1 MERIAKMDYELDPNS
16 PFNKLKKLQV
26 CLKQETS
33 LLDIF
38 FDEKEQL
45 LKKVNDDCY
54 EYYKA
59 NIEIME
65 IYDDLENNYITINE
79 ENEIKRKYEMIKN
92 THSELSQCYEIVI
105 KFLFGIRNNYNL
117 IMKVIEKIDITE
129 YDDFA
134 NFFCNYFFNNILS
147 SDVYE
152 ESLYVL
158 ILFLFEKEIRELKN
172 TTSLFLNLNKSFTAH
187 LLKFFLRKIDVKI
200 FFETILKEVK
210 EKIVEVNKDYS
221 YFFGFDLNKIKN
233 FLLSTKMNK
242 LKKQI
247 KTIEPKI
254 LLLKDITKSKLFD
267 YNKEIL
273 NKEKEEKENEDI
285 NKIFYFDVYQNKI
298 KQKTKNKQE
307 IREIE
312 QYLINSGIYTFN
324 NYIKKE
330 FNIDE
335 ININYLELSLDKE
348 MLIGNAKNAK
358 KVETQQFFFKQLI
371 FIESDNNIFTTN
383 KLLDE
388 IIKLKEKPD
397 MNYRII
403 LLYKYQFEKIK
414 NLIDIILIAIINNIH
429 LIPYNIKCICL
440 MIDKIIQKKFTVI
453 TLIERNAFIGY
464 FFFHILLCTVL
475 LNPKFNGILINIG
488 NVEEIESAVL
498 ILKKISRSLW
508 FNSNKEN
515 EFYYTIFNNY
525 ILEIQPFILKIFD
538 YLRNDSLPNSI
549 EKLIDKIDFLKP
561 NTNINYD
568 FMEFRP
574 EERVNFQSICFSW
587 DILILMYKIIK
598 DNEKEFDNEDNKIF
612 YKSFKKL
619 VFQEKTMNKK
629 FDNDIKN
636 NRKSFIY
643 ITEPIFDKNLDEV
656 MKRKKNKKFSFQT
669 NESLNQLSSEKFI
682 LLRVKYCINILVKN
696 LNPITRENYFIEKG
710 ENEEDFAIALN
721 KILELEGFSDIL
733 KEQTIPLRWFGLYL
747 QSNISNIPIEYKR
760 QKYLLLLNE
769 LIEDTEK
776 NISNLTKD
784 ESLNF
789 LYLKNSKSEKL
800 ISLCQKYLNELKDKE
815 IIFIVNDIINKT
827 PEKVFIIEIVNKK
840 EIVKYDLKTEL
851 TNDLKPFKKY
861 ICENVNQYILNFPN
875 IIELRDI
882 ENIFEHEKKLHIPNL
897 IKDYFSIILQHLSS
911 KNIYKEEKQK
921 RDIIIKDITNYIF
934 HGIYNKL
941 YNPDQPSPED
951 LKIYQNCFM
960 YDWVKPEN
968 IIENY
973 TSINEEM
980 ILVGINYILK
990 INNEKSPIEKLE
1002 CLLKIDE
1009 IISNIEYLYGYK
1021 DNENN
1026 RNHILLYLCVKAH
1039 PNFFNSDCEFI
1050 HLYIPNYYN
1059 HGRSN
1064 KILSDMKNVVYKL
1077 LNLSYSDIFR
1087 MTEEEYNN
1095 KMNL

>member
-1 MERIAKMDYELDPNS
+1 
-16 PFNKLKKLQV
+16 
-26 CLKQETS
+26 
-33 LLDIF
+33 
-38 FDEKEQL
+38 
-45 LKKVNDDCY
+45 
-54 EYYKA
+54 
-59 NIEIME
+59 
-65 IYDDLENNYITINE
+65 
-79 ENEIKRKYEMIKN
+79 
-92 THSELSQCYEIVI
+92 
-105 KFLFGIRNNYNL
+105 
-117 IMKVIEKIDITE
+117 
-129 YDDFA
+129 
-134 NFFCNYFFNNILS
+134 
-147 SDVYE
+147 
-152 ESLYVL
+152 
-158 ILFLFEKEIRELKN
+158 
-172 TTSLFLNLNKSFTAH
+172 
-187 LLKFFLRKIDVKI
+187 
-200 FFETILKEVK
+200 
-210 EKIVEVNKDYS
+210 
-221 YFFGFDLNKIKN
+221 
-233 FLLSTKMNK
+233 
-242 LKKQI
+242 
-247 KTIEPKI
+247 
-254 LLLKDITKSKLFD
+254 
-267 YNKEIL
+267 
-273 NKEKEEKENEDI
+273 
-285 NKIFYFDVYQNKI
+285 
-298 KQKTKNKQE
+298 
-307 IREIE
+307 
-312 QYLINSGIYTFN
+312 
-324 NYIKKE
+324 
-330 FNIDE
+330 
-335 ININYLELSLDKE
+335 
-348 MLIGNAKNAK
+348 
-358 KVETQQFFFKQLI
+358 
-371 FIESDNNIFTTN
+371 
-383 KLLDE
+383 
-388 IIKLKEKPD
+388 
-397 MNYRII
+397 
-403 LLYKYQFEKIK
+403 
-414 NLIDIILIAIINNIH
+414 
-429 LIPYNIKCICL
+429 
-440 MIDKIIQKKFTVI
+440 
-453 TLIERNAFIGY
+453 
-464 FFFHILLCTVL
+464 
-475 LNPKFNGILINIG
+475 
-488 NVEEIESAVL
+488 
-498 ILKKISRSLW
+498 
-508 FNSNKEN
+508 
-515 EFYYTIFNNY
+515 
-525 ILEIQPFILKIFD
+525 
-538 YLRNDSLPNSI
+538 
-549 EKLIDKIDFLKP
+549 
-561 NTNINYD
+561 
-568 FMEFRP
+568 MEFRP

-897 IKDYFSIILQHLSS
+897 IKDYFSIILQYLSS

-934 HGIYNKL
+934 YGIYNKL

-1064 KILSDMKNVVYKL
+1064 KILSDMKNVIYKL
-1077 LNLSYSDIFR
+1077 LNLSYNDIFR

-1095 KMNL
+1095 KMNF